1 MYTVVIT
8 VFNFV
13 VSIQLYVKALTEM
26 AMDIQGRLDGT
37 CQHTHSHISF
47 DSHDSSRNGT
57 SQTNPNPNETE
68 KKRRESISLVLYNLN

>member
-37 CQHTHSHISF
+37 CQRTPTFLLIHMILH
-47 DSHDSSRNGT
+47 
-57 SQTNPNPNETE
+57 ETE
-68 KKRRESISLVLYNLN
+68 PVKLTLTLTKRKRKEERVLV